1 MIKKI
6 NGQDILLVCFI
17 VAMSTLLY
25 FSNAEFSNHSQQ
37 VFGLEFS
44 SDKAQDITKIDYSQ
58 ITMEKILKINN
69 FEGWNKSDKDVL
81 LQLSMQTSTDLS
93 GSTNYSND
101 HYLTILDD
109 ASPRVRQTFYMI
121 LSMWIDNKTTNN
133 SLKQDL
139 NLKGLHL

>member
-25 FSNAEFSNHSQQ
+25 FSNAEFSNHPQQ

-44 SDKAQDITKIDYSQ
+44 PDKAQDITKIDYSR
-58 ITMEKILKINN
+58 ITLENILEINN
-69 FEGWNKSDKDVL
+69 FEEWDKSDKDVL
-81 LQLSMQTSTDLS
+81 LQLAMQTSTDLS
-93 GSTNYSND
+93 GSTNYSNY

-121 LSMWIDNKTTNN
+121 LSMWIGNKTTNN

-139 NLKGLHL
+139 NLKGVVL